1 MDIQDRVAEAL
12 QITFLEILDEHA
24 IRGVYCSRD
33 MAPDD
38 DQGEEMIIDGQL
50 TCDLATM
57 PRSINVLGKGHPF
70 VSTNQGIMARCI
82 LARLVGAGSIKI
94 IKKAGAGIII
104 TEPLK
109 GLVNTIRQCT
119 AHTMSPAIMTK
130 WLEIP
135 MLESDLKQL
144 TKVVEEHL
152 WRTNFVWLFADPG
165 QLTAPPILELDM
177 QDQERQQE
185 AFTVCKLDKRDARFL
200 VGTWIFGAIHTL
212 VAEGKVVI
220 QKVGNR
226 NTQRT
231 GYMVI
236 SPDAERTFE
245 AQYGPLAMATN
256 RLKSARLGDDDHA
269 REQLLQLEIDKLES
283 LLDEA
288 SDKILLVTGAESTEG
303 VFKFTEGQ
311 TRGDPAADIDVVTN
325 GLARKSGEH
334 QMATI
339 YLVRSQG
346 KKVLG
351 IQGGVLL
358 VPSGHALAM
367 WDPNDVRLSRWHP
380 SRPLEELLQEV
391 REMDPVDPKAAQN
404 EIGSWAD
411 QSQSPRS
418 DPAEDQNAGP
428 AERVRM
434 ECSWESELTKRP
446 AQDMATVSEAMREL
460 RARENNDPRLLQT
473 VEANANSTHSIEFNA
488 INATRV
494 NENEWITKAEATG
507 PITFTIRLAQK
518 ARVVGIWLRHGE
530 QRKIF
535 TQVEVTTK
543 DGSHESNLVI
553 IPPNDAGNRPHYAWL
568 QHPIQGKLFELIFN
582 ADSAHGS
589 SGSAGLK
596 YVALAGYVSD
606 EGEKERKKKRK

>member
-24 IRGVYCSRD
+24 IGVVYCSRD

-38 DQGEEMIIDGQL
+38 DQGEEMIIDEQL
-50 TCDLATM
+50 TYDLATM

-70 VSTNQGIMARCI
+70 VNTNQGIMARCI
-82 LARLVGAGSIKI
+82 LAKLVGAGSIKI
-94 IKKAGAGIII
+94 IKKGGAGIII

-245 AQYGPLAMATN
+245 AQYGPMAMAAN
-256 RLKSARLGDDDHA
+256 RLKS
-269 REQLLQLEIDKLES
+269 
-283 LLDEA
+283 
-288 SDKILLVTGAESTEG
+288 
-303 VFKFTEGQ
+303 
-311 TRGDPAADIDVVTN
+311 TRG
-325 GLARKSGEH
+325 
-334 QMATI
+334 
-339 YLVRSQG
+339 
-346 KKVLG
+346 
-351 IQGGVLL
+351 
-358 VPSGHALAM
+358 
-367 WDPNDVRLSRWHP
+367 
-380 SRPLEELLQEV
+380 
-391 REMDPVDPKAAQN
+391 
-404 EIGSWAD
+404 
-411 QSQSPRS
+411 
-418 DPAEDQNAGP
+418 
-428 AERVRM
+428 
-434 ECSWESELTKRP
+434 
-446 AQDMATVSEAMREL
+446 
-460 RARENNDPRLLQT
+460 
-473 VEANANSTHSIEFNA
+473 
-488 INATRV
+488 
-494 NENEWITKAEATG
+494 
-507 PITFTIRLAQK
+507 
-518 ARVVGIWLRHGE
+518 
-530 QRKIF
+530 
-535 TQVEVTTK
+535 
-543 DGSHESNLVI
+543 
-553 IPPNDAGNRPHYAWL
+553 
-568 QHPIQGKLFELIFN
+568 
-582 ADSAHGS
+582 
-589 SGSAGLK
+589 
-596 YVALAGYVSD
+596 
-606 EGEKERKKKRK
+606 